1 MKQMEHSYKGEE
13 KFLVNDL
20 KTIVSKARSKAFA
33 AVNYS
38 LVERNWRIGK
48 RIVEEEQNGEA
59 RAEYG
64 KHIIEVASAALTEE
78 FGKGFSETNL
88 INFKKFFLLF
98 KELEIHQTVSEEFR
112 KQVLHLLPWSHYE
125 RLIRVEDK
133 KAREWY
139 AKEAYEQGW
148 SFRTLNRNIN
158 TLYYERLLMS
168 KKKQPVVNEMQ
179 DKTKAYQ
186 QDKLEYI
193 KSPVVL
199 EFLGL
204 PEDTSLAES
213 KLETAIINNL
223 EKFLMEMGKG
233 YALVA
238 RQQHIRTEEN
248 DYYIDLVFYNYLI
261 KSFILVDLKVNRI
274 TYQDVG
280 QMDMYLQMYDKM
292 KKGPDDNPTIGI
304 ILCTETDSDVARYS
318 TLAKNDQMFAAK
330 YKLYLPDKEDL
341 RREIERQKELYL
353 MAHPEETGI
362 SVTNGYAQPDSCF
375 MFAYDL
381 EQDKLLWRSADQSYN
396 SMNFVV
402 KGDVI
407 LCGYGFTAE
416 DDYLYQINRNTGE
429 ILDRLELKKM
439 PDLLVEQDGKLYVH
453 TYSYDYVI
461 DF

>member
-1 MKQMEHSYKGEE
+1 MKEPGKKYNDEDNM
-13 KFLVNDL
+13 LVNDL
-20 KTIVSKARSKAFA
+20 RSIVSKARSKAFA

-38 LVERNWRIGK
+38 LVERNWRIGQ
-48 RIVEEEQNGEA
+48 RIVEEEQNGA
-59 RAEYG
+59 SRAKYG
-64 KHIIEVASAALTEE
+64 KHVIEVASAALTEE
-78 FGKGFSETNL
+78 FGKGFSETN
-88 INFKKFFLLF
+88 IMNFKKFYLKF
-98 KELEIHQTVSEEFR
+98 KELTIPQTVSEEFK
-112 KQVLHLLPWSHYE
+112 KQKQQTLSDELSSHFQKGQTPPAQFELRLLPWSHYE

-139 AKEAYEQGW
+139 AKEAFEQGW

-168 KKKQPVVNEMQ
+168 KKKQPVVDEMQ

-353 MAHPEETGI
+353 MAHPEE
-362 SVTNGYAQPDSCF
+362 N
-375 MFAYDL
+375 
-381 EQDKLLWRSADQSYN
+381 DK
-396 SMNFVV
+396 
-402 KGDVI
+402 
-407 LCGYGFTAE
+407 E
-416 DDYLYQINRNTGE
+416 
-429 ILDRLELKKM
+429 
-439 PDLLVEQDGKLYVH
+439 
-453 TYSYDYVI
+453 
-461 DF
+461 

>member
-1 MKQMEHSYKGEE
+1 MKEPE
-13 KFLVNDL
+13 KKYNDEDNMLVNDL
-20 KTIVSKARSKAFA
+20 RSIVSKARSKAFA

-38 LVERNWRIGK
+38 LVERNWRIGQ
-48 RIVEEEQNGEA
+48 RIVEEEQNGA
-59 RAEYG
+59 SRAEYG
-64 KHIIEVASAALTEE
+64 KHVIEVASAALTEE
-78 FGKGFSETNL
+78 FGKGFSETN
-88 INFKKFFLLF
+88 IMNFKKFYLKF
-98 KELEIHQTVSEEFR
+98 KELTIPQTVSEEFK
-112 KQVLHLLPWSHYE
+112 KQKQQTLSDELSSHFQKGQTPPAQFELRLLPWSHYE

-139 AKEAYEQGW
+139 AKEAFEQGW

-318 TLAKNDQMFAAK
+318 TLAKNDQIFAAK

-353 MAHPEETGI
+353 MAHPEE
-362 SVTNGYAQPDSCF
+362 N
-375 MFAYDL
+375 
-381 EQDKLLWRSADQSYN
+381 DK
-396 SMNFVV
+396 
-402 KGDVI
+402 
-407 LCGYGFTAE
+407 E
-416 DDYLYQINRNTGE
+416 
-429 ILDRLELKKM
+429 
-439 PDLLVEQDGKLYVH
+439 
-453 TYSYDYVI
+453 
-461 DF
+461 

>member
-1 MKQMEHSYKGEE
+1 MKQPRKKYNDEDNM
-13 KFLVNDL
+13 LVNDL
-20 KTIVSKARSKAFA
+20 RSIVSKARSKAFA

-38 LVERNWRIGK
+38 LVERNWRIGQ
-48 RIVEEEQNGEA
+48 RIVEQEQNGA
-59 RAEYG
+59 SRAEYG
-64 KHIIEVASAALTEE
+64 KHVIEVASAALTKE
-78 FGKGFSETNL
+78 FGKGFSETN
-88 INFKKFFLLF
+88 IMNFKKFYLKF
-98 KELEIHQTVSEEFR
+98 KELTIHQTLSEEFK
-112 KQVLHLLPWSHYE
+112 KQKQQTLSAESSLLPQKDQTQSAQFELRLLPWSHYE

-139 AKEAYEQGW
+139 AKEAFNEGW
-148 SFRTLNRNIN
+148 SYRTLNRNIN

-353 MAHPEETGI
+353 MAHPEE
-362 SVTNGYAQPDSCF
+362 N
-375 MFAYDL
+375 
-381 EQDKLLWRSADQSYN
+381 DK
-396 SMNFVV
+396 
-402 KGDVI
+402 
-407 LCGYGFTAE
+407 E
-416 DDYLYQINRNTGE
+416 
-429 ILDRLELKKM
+429 
-439 PDLLVEQDGKLYVH
+439 
-453 TYSYDYVI
+453 
-461 DF
+461 

>member
-1 MKQMEHSYKGEE
+1 MKQMEHSYKGGE

-48 RIVEEEQNGEA
+48 RIVEEEQNGA
-59 RAEYG
+59 SRAEYG
-64 KHIIEVASAALTEE
+64 KHVIEIASAALTEE
-78 FGKGFSETNL
+78 FGKGFSETN
-88 INFKKFFLLF
+88 IRTFRKFFLIF
-98 KELEIHQTVSEEFR
+98 RNLEIQQTVSAESNLP
-112 KQVLHLLPWSHYE
+112 KQQTLSDNLSSHFQKGQTPPAQFKLRLLPWSHYE
-125 RLIRVEDK
+125 RLIRIEDK
-133 KAREWY
+133 RARDWY
-139 AKEAYEQGW
+139 AKEAFEQGW
-148 SFRTLNRNIN
+148 SYRTLSRNIN
-158 TLYYERLLMS
+158 TLYYERFLMS
-168 KKKQPVVNEMQ
+168 KDKAPVEKEMKEKTNEF
-179 DKTKAYQ
+179 Q

-193 KSPVVL
+193 KSPVVM

-204 PEDTSLAES
+204 PSDSSLKES
-213 KLETAIINNL
+213 KLESAIIDNL

-280 QMDMYLQMYDKM
+280 QMDMYLQMYDKK

-353 MAHPEETGI
+353 MAHPEE
-362 SVTNGYAQPDSCF
+362 N
-375 MFAYDL
+375 
-381 EQDKLLWRSADQSYN
+381 DK
-396 SMNFVV
+396 
-402 KGDVI
+402 
-407 LCGYGFTAE
+407 E
-416 DDYLYQINRNTGE
+416 
-429 ILDRLELKKM
+429 
-439 PDLLVEQDGKLYVH
+439 
-453 TYSYDYVI
+453 
-461 DF
+461 

>member
-1 MKQMEHSYKGEE
+1 MKEPGKKYNDEDNM
-13 KFLVNDL
+13 LVNDL
-20 KTIVSKARSKAFA
+20 RSIVSKARSKAFA

-38 LVERNWRIGK
+38 LVERNWRIGQ
-48 RIVEEEQNGEA
+48 RIVEQEQNGA
-59 RAEYG
+59 SRAEYG
-64 KHIIEVASAALTEE
+64 KHVIEVASAALTKE
-78 FGKGFSETNL
+78 FGKGFSETN
-88 INFKKFFLLF
+88 IMNFKKFYLKF
-98 KELEIHQTVSEEFR
+98 KELTIPQTLSEEFK
-112 KQVLHLLPWSHYE
+112 KQKHQTLSDESSLLPQKGQTQPAQFELRLLPWSHYE

-139 AKEAYEQGW
+139 AKEAFNEGW
-148 SFRTLNRNIN
+148 SYRTLNRNIN

-168 KKKQPVVNEMQ
+168 TKKQPVVDEMQ
-179 DKTKAYQ
+179 DKTKAYR

-353 MAHPEETGI
+353 MAHPEE
-362 SVTNGYAQPDSCF
+362 N
-375 MFAYDL
+375 
-381 EQDKLLWRSADQSYN
+381 DK
-396 SMNFVV
+396 
-402 KGDVI
+402 
-407 LCGYGFTAE
+407 E
-416 DDYLYQINRNTGE
+416 
-429 ILDRLELKKM
+429 
-439 PDLLVEQDGKLYVH
+439 
-453 TYSYDYVI
+453 
-461 DF
+461 

>member
-1 MKQMEHSYKGEE
+1 MKEPSKKYNDEDNM
-13 KFLVNDL
+13 LVNDL
-20 KTIVSKARSKAFA
+20 RSIVSKARSKAFA

-38 LVERNWRIGK
+38 LVERNWRIGQ
-48 RIVEEEQNGEA
+48 RIVEEEQNGA
-59 RAEYG
+59 SRAEYG
-64 KHIIEVASAALTEE
+64 KHVIEVASAALTKE
-78 FGKGFSETNL
+78 FGKGFSETN
-88 INFKKFFLLF
+88 IMNFKKFYLKF
-98 KELEIHQTVSEEFR
+98 KELTIPQTLSEEFK
-112 KQVLHLLPWSHYE
+112 KQKHQTLSDESSLLPQKGQTQPAQFELRLLPWSHYE

-133 KAREWY
+133 QAREWY
-139 AKEAYEQGW
+139 AKEAFNEGW
-148 SFRTLNRNIN
+148 SYRTLNRNIN

-168 KKKQPVVNEMQ
+168 TKKQPVVDEMQ

-318 TLAKNDQMFAAK
+318 TLAQNDQMFAAK

-353 MAHPEETGI
+353 MAHPEE
-362 SVTNGYAQPDSCF
+362 N
-375 MFAYDL
+375 
-381 EQDKLLWRSADQSYN
+381 DK
-396 SMNFVV
+396 
-402 KGDVI
+402 
-407 LCGYGFTAE
+407 E
-416 DDYLYQINRNTGE
+416 
-429 ILDRLELKKM
+429 
-439 PDLLVEQDGKLYVH
+439 
-453 TYSYDYVI
+453 
-461 DF
+461 

>member
-1 MKQMEHSYKGEE
+1 MKEPE
-13 KFLVNDL
+13 KKYNDEDNMLVNDL
-20 KTIVSKARSKAFA
+20 RSIVSKARSKAFA

-38 LVERNWRIGK
+38 LVERNWRIGQ
-48 RIVEEEQNGEA
+48 RIVEQEQNGA
-59 RAEYG
+59 SRAEYG
-64 KHIIEVASAALTEE
+64 KHVIEVASAALTEE
-78 FGKGFSETNL
+78 FGKGFSETN
-88 INFKKFFLLF
+88 IMNFKKFYLKF
-98 KELEIHQTVSEEFR
+98 KELTIPQTVSEEFK
-112 KQVLHLLPWSHYE
+112 KQKQQTLSDELSSHFQKGQTPPAQFELRLLPWSHYE

-139 AKEAYEQGW
+139 AKEAFEQGW

-341 RREIERQKELYL
+341 KREIERQKELYL
-353 MAHPEETGI
+353 MAHPEE
-362 SVTNGYAQPDSCF
+362 N
-375 MFAYDL
+375 
-381 EQDKLLWRSADQSYN
+381 DK
-396 SMNFVV
+396 
-402 KGDVI
+402 
-407 LCGYGFTAE
+407 E
-416 DDYLYQINRNTGE
+416 
-429 ILDRLELKKM
+429 
-439 PDLLVEQDGKLYVH
+439 
-453 TYSYDYVI
+453 
-461 DF
+461 

>member
-1 MKQMEHSYKGEE
+1 MKEPGKKYNDEDNM
-13 KFLVNDL
+13 LVNDL
-20 KTIVSKARSKAFA
+20 RSIVSKARSKAFA

-38 LVERNWRIGK
+38 LVERNWRIGQ
-48 RIVEEEQNGEA
+48 RIVEQEQNGA
-59 RAEYG
+59 SRAEYG
-64 KHIIEVASAALTEE
+64 KHVIEIASAALTEE
-78 FGKGFSETNL
+78 FGKGFSYTNIANYKRFYL
-88 INFKKFFLLF
+88 TFNNLQIL
-98 KELEIHQTVSEEFR
+98 QTVSEEFK
-112 KQVLHLLPWSHYE
+112 KQKHQTLSDASSLLPQKDQTQSTQSELRLLPWSHYE

-139 AKEAYEQGW
+139 AKEAFEQGW

-353 MAHPEETGI
+353 MAHPEE
-362 SVTNGYAQPDSCF
+362 N
-375 MFAYDL
+375 
-381 EQDKLLWRSADQSYN
+381 DK
-396 SMNFVV
+396 
-402 KGDVI
+402 
-407 LCGYGFTAE
+407 E
-416 DDYLYQINRNTGE
+416 
-429 ILDRLELKKM
+429 
-439 PDLLVEQDGKLYVH
+439 
-453 TYSYDYVI
+453 
-461 DF
+461 

>member
-1 MKQMEHSYKGEE
+1 MKEPE
-13 KFLVNDL
+13 KKYNDEDNMLVNDL
-20 KTIVSKARSKAFA
+20 RSIVSKARSKAFA

-38 LVERNWRIGK
+38 LVERNWRIGQ
-48 RIVEEEQNGEA
+48 RIVEQEQNGA
-59 RAEYG
+59 SRAEYG
-64 KHIIEVASAALTEE
+64 KHVIEVASAALTEE
-78 FGKGFSETNL
+78 FGKGFSYTNIANYKRFYL
-88 INFKKFFLLF
+88 TFSDLQIL
-98 KELEIHQTVSEEFR
+98 QTLSEEFNNPIQQTLPAKSSVPYKEDKAKSAQSELR
-112 KQVLHLLPWSHYE
+112 LLPWSHYE

-139 AKEAYEQGW
+139 AKEAFEQGW

-168 KKKQPVVNEMQ
+168 TKKQPVVDEMQ

-304 ILCTETDSDVARYS
+304 ILCTETDSDVAQYS

-353 MAHPEETGI
+353 MAHPEE
-362 SVTNGYAQPDSCF
+362 N
-375 MFAYDL
+375 
-381 EQDKLLWRSADQSYN
+381 DK
-396 SMNFVV
+396 
-402 KGDVI
+402 
-407 LCGYGFTAE
+407 E
-416 DDYLYQINRNTGE
+416 
-429 ILDRLELKKM
+429 
-439 PDLLVEQDGKLYVH
+439 
-453 TYSYDYVI
+453 
-461 DF
+461 

>member
-1 MKQMEHSYKGEE
+1 MKEPGKKYNDEDNM
-13 KFLVNDL
+13 LVNDL
-20 KTIVSKARSKAFA
+20 HSIVSKARSKAFA

-38 LVERNWRIGK
+38 LVERNWRIGQ
-48 RIVEEEQNGEA
+48 RIVEQEQNGA
-59 RAEYG
+59 SRAEYG
-64 KHIIEVASAALTEE
+64 KHVIEVASAALTKE
-78 FGKGFSETNL
+78 FGKGFSETN
-88 INFKKFFLLF
+88 IMNFKKFYLKF
-98 KELEIHQTVSEEFR
+98 KELTIPQTLSEEFKKQKQQTQSDESSLFPQKGQTVSAQSELR
-112 KQVLHLLPWSHYE
+112 LLPWSHYE

-139 AKEAYEQGW
+139 AKEAFEQGW
-148 SFRTLNRNIN
+148 SYRTLNRNIN

-168 KKKQPVVNEMQ
+168 TKKQPVVKEMQ
-179 DKTKAYQ
+179 DKTKDYQ

-353 MAHPEETGI
+353 MAHPEE
-362 SVTNGYAQPDSCF
+362 N
-375 MFAYDL
+375 
-381 EQDKLLWRSADQSYN
+381 DK
-396 SMNFVV
+396 
-402 KGDVI
+402 
-407 LCGYGFTAE
+407 E
-416 DDYLYQINRNTGE
+416 
-429 ILDRLELKKM
+429 
-439 PDLLVEQDGKLYVH
+439 
-453 TYSYDYVI
+453 
-461 DF
+461 

>member
-1 MKQMEHSYKGEE
+1 MKEPGKKYNDEDNM
-13 KFLVNDL
+13 LVNDL
-20 KTIVSKARSKAFA
+20 RSIVSKARSKAFA

-38 LVERNWRIGK
+38 LVERNWRIGQ
-48 RIVEEEQNGEA
+48 RIVEEEQNGA
-59 RAEYG
+59 SRAEYG
-64 KHIIEVASAALTEE
+64 KHVIEVASAALTKE
-78 FGKGFSETNL
+78 FGKGFSETN
-88 INFKKFFLLF
+88 IMNFKKFYLKF
-98 KELEIHQTVSEEFR
+98 KELTIPQTLSEEFK
-112 KQVLHLLPWSHYE
+112 KQKHQTLSDESSLLPQKGQTQPAQFELRLLPWSHYE

-139 AKEAYEQGW
+139 AKEAFEQGW
-148 SFRTLNRNIN
+148 SYRTLNRNIN

-168 KKKQPVVNEMQ
+168 TKKRPVVDEMQ

-238 RQQHIRTEEN
+238 RQQYIRTEEN

-353 MAHPEETGI
+353 MAHPEE
-362 SVTNGYAQPDSCF
+362 N
-375 MFAYDL
+375 
-381 EQDKLLWRSADQSYN
+381 DK
-396 SMNFVV
+396 
-402 KGDVI
+402 
-407 LCGYGFTAE
+407 E
-416 DDYLYQINRNTGE
+416 
-429 ILDRLELKKM
+429 
-439 PDLLVEQDGKLYVH
+439 
-453 TYSYDYVI
+453 
-461 DF
+461 

>member
-1 MKQMEHSYKGEE
+1 MKHPRKKYNDEDNM
-13 KFLVNDL
+13 LVNDL
-20 KTIVSKARSKAFA
+20 RSIVSKARSKAFA

-38 LVERNWRIGK
+38 LVERNWRIGQ
-48 RIVEEEQNGEA
+48 RIVEQEQNGA
-59 RAEYG
+59 SRAEYG
-64 KHIIEVASAALTEE
+64 KHVIEIASAALTEE
-78 FGKGFSETNL
+78 FGKGFSETN
-88 INFKKFFLLF
+88 IMNFKKFYLKF
-98 KELEIHQTVSEEFR
+98 KELTIPQTVSEEFK
-112 KQVLHLLPWSHYE
+112 KQKHQTLSDKSSLLPQKGQTQSAQFELRLLPWSHYE

-139 AKEAYEQGW
+139 AKEAFEQGW

-193 KSPVVL
+193 KSPVVM

-204 PEDTSLAES
+204 PSDSSLKES
-213 KLETAIINNL
+213 KLESAIIDNL

-304 ILCTETDSDVARYS
+304 ILCAETDSDVARYS

-353 MAHPEETGI
+353 MTHPEE
-362 SVTNGYAQPDSCF
+362 N
-375 MFAYDL
+375 
-381 EQDKLLWRSADQSYN
+381 DK
-396 SMNFVV
+396 
-402 KGDVI
+402 
-407 LCGYGFTAE
+407 E
-416 DDYLYQINRNTGE
+416 
-429 ILDRLELKKM
+429 
-439 PDLLVEQDGKLYVH
+439 
-453 TYSYDYVI
+453 
-461 DF
+461 

>member
-1 MKQMEHSYKGEE
+1 MKQPDKKYNDEDNM
-13 KFLVNDL
+13 LVNDL
-20 KTIVSKARSKAFA
+20 RSIVSKARSKAFA

-38 LVERNWRIGK
+38 LVERNWRIGQ
-48 RIVEEEQNGEA
+48 RIVEQEQNGA
-59 RAEYG
+59 SRAEYG
-64 KHIIEVASAALTEE
+64 KHVIEVASAALTEE
-78 FGKGFSETNL
+78 FGKGFSYTNIANYKRFYL
-88 INFKKFFLLF
+88 TFSDLQIL
-98 KELEIHQTVSEEFR
+98 QTLSEEFNNPIQQTLPAKSSVPYKEDKAKSAQSELR
-112 KQVLHLLPWSHYE
+112 LLPWSHYE

-139 AKEAYEQGW
+139 AKEAFEQGW

-168 KKKQPVVNEMQ
+168 TKKQPVVDEMQ

-353 MAHPEETGI
+353 MAHPEE
-362 SVTNGYAQPDSCF
+362 N
-375 MFAYDL
+375 
-381 EQDKLLWRSADQSYN
+381 EK
-396 SMNFVV
+396 
-402 KGDVI
+402 
-407 LCGYGFTAE
+407 E
-416 DDYLYQINRNTGE
+416 
-429 ILDRLELKKM
+429 
-439 PDLLVEQDGKLYVH
+439 
-453 TYSYDYVI
+453 
-461 DF
+461 

>member
-1 MKQMEHSYKGEE
+1 MKQLNKKYNDEDNM
-13 KFLVNDL
+13 LVNDL
-20 KTIVSKARSKAFA
+20 RSIVSKVRSKAFA

-38 LVERNWRIGK
+38 LVERNWRIGQ
-48 RIVEEEQNGEA
+48 RIVEQEQNGA
-59 RAEYG
+59 SRAEYG
-64 KHIIEVASAALTEE
+64 KHVIEVASAALTEE
-78 FGKGFSETNL
+78 FGKGFSETN
-88 INFKKFFLLF
+88 IMNFKKFYLKF
-98 KELEIHQTVSEEFR
+98 KELTIPQTLSEEFK
-112 KQVLHLLPWSHYE
+112 KQKQQTLSDESSLLPPKGQTPSAQFELHLLPWSHYE

-139 AKEAYEQGW
+139 TKEAFEQGW

-168 KKKQPVVNEMQ
+168 TKKQPVVDEMQ

-353 MAHPEETGI
+353 MAHPEE
-362 SVTNGYAQPDSCF
+362 N
-375 MFAYDL
+375 
-381 EQDKLLWRSADQSYN
+381 EK
-396 SMNFVV
+396 
-402 KGDVI
+402 
-407 LCGYGFTAE
+407 E
-416 DDYLYQINRNTGE
+416 
-429 ILDRLELKKM
+429 
-439 PDLLVEQDGKLYVH
+439 
-453 TYSYDYVI
+453 
-461 DF
+461 

>member
-1 MKQMEHSYKGEE
+1 MKEPSKKYNDEDNM
-13 KFLVNDL
+13 LVNDL
-20 KTIVSKARSKAFA
+20 RSIVSKARSKAFA

-38 LVERNWRIGK
+38 LVERNWRIGQ
-48 RIVEEEQNGEA
+48 RIVEEEQNGA
-59 RAEYG
+59 SRAEYG
-64 KHIIEVASAALTEE
+64 KHVIEVASAALTKE
-78 FGKGFSETNL
+78 FGKGFSETN
-88 INFKKFFLLF
+88 IMNFKKFYLKF
-98 KELEIHQTVSEEFR
+98 KELTIPQTLSEEFK
-112 KQVLHLLPWSHYE
+112 KQKHQTLSDESSLLPQKGQTLPAQFELRLLPWSHYE

-139 AKEAYEQGW
+139 AKEAFEQGW

-168 KKKQPVVNEMQ
+168 TKKQPVVDEMQ

-353 MAHPEETGI
+353 MAHPEE
-362 SVTNGYAQPDSCF
+362 N
-375 MFAYDL
+375 
-381 EQDKLLWRSADQSYN
+381 DK
-396 SMNFVV
+396 
-402 KGDVI
+402 
-407 LCGYGFTAE
+407 E
-416 DDYLYQINRNTGE
+416 
-429 ILDRLELKKM
+429 
-439 PDLLVEQDGKLYVH
+439 
-453 TYSYDYVI
+453 
-461 DF
+461 

>member
-1 MKQMEHSYKGEE
+1 MKQLNKKYNDEDNM
-13 KFLVNDL
+13 LVNDL
-20 KTIVSKARSKAFA
+20 RSIVSKARSKAFA

-38 LVERNWRIGK
+38 LVERNWRIGQ
-48 RIVEEEQNGEA
+48 RIVEQEQNGA
-59 RAEYG
+59 SRAEYG
-64 KHIIEVASAALTEE
+64 KHVIEIASAALTEE
-78 FGKGFSETNL
+78 FGKGFSETN
-88 INFKKFFLLF
+88 IMNFKKFYLKF
-98 KELEIHQTVSEEFR
+98 KELTIPQTVSEEFK
-112 KQVLHLLPWSHYE
+112 KQKHQTLSDEFSLLPQKGQTQSAQFELRLLPWSHYE

-139 AKEAYEQGW
+139 AKEAFNEGW
-148 SFRTLNRNIN
+148 SYRTLNRNIN

-353 MAHPEETGI
+353 MAHPEE
-362 SVTNGYAQPDSCF
+362 N
-375 MFAYDL
+375 
-381 EQDKLLWRSADQSYN
+381 DK
-396 SMNFVV
+396 
-402 KGDVI
+402 
-407 LCGYGFTAE
+407 E
-416 DDYLYQINRNTGE
+416 
-429 ILDRLELKKM
+429 
-439 PDLLVEQDGKLYVH
+439 
-453 TYSYDYVI
+453 
-461 DF
+461 

>member
-1 MKQMEHSYKGEE
+1 MKQPRKKYNDEDNM
-13 KFLVNDL
+13 LVNDL
-20 KTIVSKARSKAFA
+20 RSIVSKARSKAFA

-38 LVERNWRIGK
+38 LVERNWRIGQ
-48 RIVEEEQNGEA
+48 RIVEQEQNGA
-59 RAEYG
+59 SRAEYG
-64 KHIIEVASAALTEE
+64 KHVIEVASAALTEE
-78 FGKGFSETNL
+78 FGKGFSYTNIANYKRFYL
-88 INFKKFFLLF
+88 TFNNLQIL
-98 KELEIHQTVSEEFR
+98 QTVSEEFNNPIQQTLPAKSSAPHKEDKAESTQSELR
-112 KQVLHLLPWSHYE
+112 LLPWSHYE

-139 AKEAYEQGW
+139 AKEAFEQGW

-168 KKKQPVVNEMQ
+168 KKKRPVVDEMQ
-179 DKTKAYQ
+179 DNTKAYQ

-353 MAHPEETGI
+353 MAHPEE
-362 SVTNGYAQPDSCF
+362 N
-375 MFAYDL
+375 
-381 EQDKLLWRSADQSYN
+381 DK
-396 SMNFVV
+396 
-402 KGDVI
+402 
-407 LCGYGFTAE
+407 E
-416 DDYLYQINRNTGE
+416 
-429 ILDRLELKKM
+429 
-439 PDLLVEQDGKLYVH
+439 
-453 TYSYDYVI
+453 
-461 DF
+461 

>member
-1 MKQMEHSYKGEE
+1 MKQPGKKYNDEDNM
-13 KFLVNDL
+13 LVNDL
-20 KTIVSKARSKAFA
+20 RSIVSKARSKAFA

-38 LVERNWRIGK
+38 LVERNWRIGQ
-48 RIVEEEQNGEA
+48 RIVEQEQNGA
-59 RAEYG
+59 SRAEYG
-64 KHIIEVASAALTEE
+64 KHVIEIASAALTKE
-78 FGKGFSETNL
+78 FGKGFSETN
-88 INFKKFFLLF
+88 ITNFKKFYLKF
-98 KELEIHQTVSEEFR
+98 KELAILQTVSEEFK
-112 KQVLHLLPWSHYE
+112 KQKQQTQSDESSLLPQKGQTASAQSELRLLPWSHYE

-139 AKEAYEQGW
+139 AKEAFEQGW

-158 TLYYERLLMS
+158 TLYYERLLIS

-204 PEDTSLAES
+204 PEDTFLAES

-353 MAHPEETGI
+353 MAHPEE
-362 SVTNGYAQPDSCF
+362 N
-375 MFAYDL
+375 
-381 EQDKLLWRSADQSYN
+381 DK
-396 SMNFVV
+396 
-402 KGDVI
+402 
-407 LCGYGFTAE
+407 E
-416 DDYLYQINRNTGE
+416 
-429 ILDRLELKKM
+429 
-439 PDLLVEQDGKLYVH
+439 
-453 TYSYDYVI
+453 
-461 DF
+461 

>member
-1 MKQMEHSYKGEE
+1 MKQLNKKYNDEDNM
-13 KFLVNDL
+13 LVNDL
-20 KTIVSKARSKAFA
+20 RSIVSKARSKAFA

-38 LVERNWRIGK
+38 LVERNWRIGQ
-48 RIVEEEQNGEA
+48 RIVEQEQNGA
-59 RAEYG
+59 SRAEYG
-64 KHIIEVASAALTEE
+64 KHVIEVASAALTEE
-78 FGKGFSETNL
+78 FGKGFSETN
-88 INFKKFFLLF
+88 IMNFKKFYLKF
-98 KELEIHQTVSEEFR
+98 KELTIPQTLSEEFK
-112 KQVLHLLPWSHYE
+112 KQKHQTLSDESSLLPQKGQTPPAQSELRLLPWSHYE

-139 AKEAYEQGW
+139 AKEAFEQGW

-168 KKKQPVVNEMQ
+168 TKKQPVVDEMQ

-193 KSPVVL
+193 KSPVAL

-353 MAHPEETGI
+353 MAHPEE
-362 SVTNGYAQPDSCF
+362 N
-375 MFAYDL
+375 
-381 EQDKLLWRSADQSYN
+381 DK
-396 SMNFVV
+396 
-402 KGDVI
+402 
-407 LCGYGFTAE
+407 E
-416 DDYLYQINRNTGE
+416 
-429 ILDRLELKKM
+429 
-439 PDLLVEQDGKLYVH
+439 
-453 TYSYDYVI
+453 
-461 DF
+461 

>member
-1 MKQMEHSYKGEE
+1 MKEPE
-13 KFLVNDL
+13 KKYNDEDNMLVNDL
-20 KTIVSKARSKAFA
+20 RSIVSKARSKAFA

-38 LVERNWRIGK
+38 LVERNWRIGQ
-48 RIVEEEQNGEA
+48 RIVEEEQNGA
-59 RAEYG
+59 SRAEYG
-64 KHIIEVASAALTEE
+64 KHVIEVASAALTEE
-78 FGKGFSETNL
+78 FGKGFSETN
-88 INFKKFFLLF
+88 IMNFKKFYLKF
-98 KELEIHQTVSEEFR
+98 KELTIPQTLSEEFK
-112 KQVLHLLPWSHYE
+112 KQKHQTLSDESSLLPQKGQTPPALFELRLLPWSHYE

-133 KAREWY
+133 KARKWY
-139 AKEAYEQGW
+139 AKEAFEQGW

-168 KKKQPVVNEMQ
+168 TKKQPVVKEMQ

-330 YKLYLPDKEDL
+330 YKLYLPDKDDL

-353 MAHPEETGI
+353 MAHPEE
-362 SVTNGYAQPDSCF
+362 N
-375 MFAYDL
+375 
-381 EQDKLLWRSADQSYN
+381 
-396 SMNFVV
+396 
-402 KGDVI
+402 
-407 LCGYGFTAE
+407 
-416 DDYLYQINRNTGE
+416 
-429 ILDRLELKKM
+429 KK
-439 PDLLVEQDGKLYVH
+439 E
-453 TYSYDYVI
+453 
-461 DF
+461 

>member
-1 MKQMEHSYKGEE
+1 MKEPGKKYNDEDNM
-13 KFLVNDL
+13 LVNDL
-20 KTIVSKARSKAFA
+20 RSIVSKARSKAFA

-48 RIVEEEQNGEA
+48 RIVEQEQNGA
-59 RAEYG
+59 SRAEYG
-64 KHIIEVASAALTEE
+64 KHVIEIASAALTEE
-78 FGKGFSETNL
+78 FGKGFSYTNIANYKRFYL
-88 INFKKFFLLF
+88 TFNNLQIL
-98 KELEIHQTVSEEFR
+98 QTVSEEFK
-112 KQVLHLLPWSHYE
+112 KQRHQTLSDESSLLPQKDQTQSIQSELRLLPWSHYE

-139 AKEAYEQGW
+139 AKEAFEQGW

-248 DYYIDLVFYNYLI
+248 NYYIDLVFYNYLI

-353 MAHPEETGI
+353 MAHPEE
-362 SVTNGYAQPDSCF
+362 N
-375 MFAYDL
+375 
-381 EQDKLLWRSADQSYN
+381 DK
-396 SMNFVV
+396 
-402 KGDVI
+402 
-407 LCGYGFTAE
+407 E
-416 DDYLYQINRNTGE
+416 
-429 ILDRLELKKM
+429 
-439 PDLLVEQDGKLYVH
+439 
-453 TYSYDYVI
+453 
-461 DF
+461 

>member
-1 MKQMEHSYKGEE
+1 MKEPE
-13 KFLVNDL
+13 KKYNDEDNMLVNDL
-20 KTIVSKARSKAFA
+20 RSIVSKARSKAFA

-38 LVERNWRIGK
+38 LVERNWRIGQ
-48 RIVEEEQNGEA
+48 RIVEEEQNGA
-59 RAEYG
+59 SRAEYG
-64 KHIIEVASAALTEE
+64 KHVIEVASAALTKE
-78 FGKGFSETNL
+78 FGKGFSETN
-88 INFKKFFLLF
+88 IMNFKKFYLKF
-98 KELEIHQTVSEEFR
+98 KELTIPQTLSEEFK
-112 KQVLHLLPWSHYE
+112 KQKHQTLSDESSLLPQKGQTQPAQFELRLLPWSHYE

-139 AKEAYEQGW
+139 AKEAFEQGW

-168 KKKQPVVNEMQ
+168 TKKQPVVDEMQ

-353 MAHPEETGI
+353 MAHPEE
-362 SVTNGYAQPDSCF
+362 N
-375 MFAYDL
+375 
-381 EQDKLLWRSADQSYN
+381 DK
-396 SMNFVV
+396 
-402 KGDVI
+402 
-407 LCGYGFTAE
+407 E
-416 DDYLYQINRNTGE
+416 
-429 ILDRLELKKM
+429 
-439 PDLLVEQDGKLYVH
+439 
-453 TYSYDYVI
+453 
-461 DF
+461 

>member
-1 MKQMEHSYKGEE
+1 MKQPDKKYNDEDNM
-13 KFLVNDL
+13 LVNDL
-20 KTIVSKARSKAFA
+20 RSIVSKARSKAFA

-38 LVERNWRIGK
+38 LVERNWRIGQ
-48 RIVEEEQNGEA
+48 RIVEQEQNGA
-59 RAEYG
+59 SRAEYG
-64 KHIIEVASAALTEE
+64 KHVIEVASAALTEE
-78 FGKGFSETNL
+78 FGKGFSYTNIANYKRFYL
-88 INFKKFFLLF
+88 TFSDLQIL
-98 KELEIHQTVSEEFR
+98 QTLSEEFK
-112 KQVLHLLPWSHYE
+112 KQKHQTLSDESSLLPQKGQTPPAQSELRLLPWSHYE

-139 AKEAYEQGW
+139 AKEAFEQGW
-148 SFRTLNRNIN
+148 SYRTLNRNIN

-168 KKKQPVVNEMQ
+168 TKKQPVVDEMQ

-292 KKGPDDNPTIGI
+292 RKGPDDNPTIGI

-353 MAHPEETGI
+353 MAHPE
-362 SVTNGYAQPDSCF
+362 
-375 MFAYDL
+375 
-381 EQDKLLWRSADQSYN
+381 DK
-396 SMNFVV
+396 
-402 KGDVI
+402 
-407 LCGYGFTAE
+407 E
-416 DDYLYQINRNTGE
+416 
-429 ILDRLELKKM
+429 
-439 PDLLVEQDGKLYVH
+439 
-453 TYSYDYVI
+453 
-461 DF
+461 

>member
-1 MKQMEHSYKGEE
+1 MKQMEHSYKGGE
-13 KFLVNDL
+13 KSLVNDL

-59 RAEYG
+59 RAAYG

-78 FGKGFSETNL
+78 FGKGFSETNI
-88 INFKKFFLLF
+88 INFKKFYLKF
-98 KELEIHQTVSEEFR
+98 KELTIPQTVSEEFK
-112 KQVLHLLPWSHYE
+112 KQKQQTLSDELSSHFQKGQTPPAQFELRFLPWSHYE

-139 AKEAYEQGW
+139 AKEAFEQGW

-168 KKKQPVVNEMQ
+168 KKKRPVVDEMQ

-353 MAHPEETGI
+353 MAHPEE
-362 SVTNGYAQPDSCF
+362 N
-375 MFAYDL
+375 
-381 EQDKLLWRSADQSYN
+381 DK
-396 SMNFVV
+396 
-402 KGDVI
+402 
-407 LCGYGFTAE
+407 E
-416 DDYLYQINRNTGE
+416 
-429 ILDRLELKKM
+429 
-439 PDLLVEQDGKLYVH
+439 
-453 TYSYDYVI
+453 
-461 DF
+461 

>member
-1 MKQMEHSYKGEE
+1 MKQMEHSYKGGE

-78 FGKGFSETNL
+78 FGKGFSETN
-88 INFKKFFLLF
+88 IRTFRKFFLIF
-98 KELEIHQTVSEEFR
+98 RNLEIQQTVSAESNLP
-112 KQVLHLLPWSHYE
+112 KQQTLSDNLSSHFQKGQTPPAQFKLRLLPWSHYE
-125 RLIRVEDK
+125 RLIRIEDK
-133 KAREWY
+133 QARDWY
-139 AKEAYEQGW
+139 AKEAFEQGW
-148 SFRTLNRNIN
+148 SYRTLNRNIN

-168 KKKQPVVNEMQ
+168 KDKAPVEKEMKEKTNEF
-179 DKTKAYQ
+179 Q

-193 KSPVVL
+193 KSPVVM

-204 PEDTSLAES
+204 PSDSSLKES
-213 KLETAIINNL
+213 KLESAIIDNL

-353 MAHPEETGI
+353 MAHPEE
-362 SVTNGYAQPDSCF
+362 N
-375 MFAYDL
+375 
-381 EQDKLLWRSADQSYN
+381 DK
-396 SMNFVV
+396 
-402 KGDVI
+402 
-407 LCGYGFTAE
+407 E
-416 DDYLYQINRNTGE
+416 
-429 ILDRLELKKM
+429 
-439 PDLLVEQDGKLYVH
+439 
-453 TYSYDYVI
+453 
-461 DF
+461 

>member
-1 MKQMEHSYKGEE
+1 MKEPE
-13 KFLVNDL
+13 KKYNDEDNMLVNDL
-20 KTIVSKARSKAFA
+20 RSIVSKARSKAFA

-38 LVERNWRIGK
+38 LVERNWRIGQ
-48 RIVEEEQNGEA
+48 RIVEQEQNGA
-59 RAEYG
+59 SRAEYG
-64 KHIIEVASAALTEE
+64 KHVIEVASAALTEE
-78 FGKGFSETNL
+78 FGKGFSETN
-88 INFKKFFLLF
+88 IRTFRKFFLIF
-98 KELEIHQTVSEEFR
+98 NNLEIQQTLSAESNLPKQQTLSDELSSHFQKGQTPPAQSELR
-112 KQVLHLLPWSHYE
+112 LLPWSHYE

-139 AKEAYEQGW
+139 AKEAFEQGW

-168 KKKQPVVNEMQ
+168 TKKQPVVDEMQ

-274 TYQDVG
+274 TY
-280 QMDMYLQMYDKM
+280 
-292 KKGPDDNPTIGI
+292 
-304 ILCTETDSDVARYS
+304 
-318 TLAKNDQMFAAK
+318 
-330 YKLYLPDKEDL
+330 
-341 RREIERQKELYL
+341 
-353 MAHPEETGI
+353 
-362 SVTNGYAQPDSCF
+362 
-375 MFAYDL
+375 
-381 EQDKLLWRSADQSYN
+381 
-396 SMNFVV
+396 
-402 KGDVI
+402 
-407 LCGYGFTAE
+407 
-416 DDYLYQINRNTGE
+416 
-429 ILDRLELKKM
+429 
-439 PDLLVEQDGKLYVH
+439 
-453 TYSYDYVI
+453 
-461 DF
+461 

>member
-1 MKQMEHSYKGEE
+1 MKEPE
-13 KFLVNDL
+13 KKYDDEDNMLVNDL
-20 KTIVSKARSKAFA
+20 RSIVSKARSKAFA

-38 LVERNWRIGK
+38 LVERNWRIGQ
-48 RIVEEEQNGEA
+48 RIVEEEQNGA
-59 RAEYG
+59 SRAEYG
-64 KHIIEVASAALTEE
+64 KHVIEVASAALTEE
-78 FGKGFSETNL
+78 FGKGFSYTNIANYKRFYL
-88 INFKKFFLLF
+88 TFNNLQIL
-98 KELEIHQTVSEEFR
+98 QTVSEEFNNPIQQTLPAKSSAPHKEDKAESAQSELR
-112 KQVLHLLPWSHYE
+112 LLPWSHYE

-139 AKEAYEQGW
+139 AKEAFEQGW

-168 KKKQPVVNEMQ
+168 TKKQPVVDEMQ

-199 EFLGL
+199 EFLGF

-292 KKGPDDNPTIGI
+292 RKGPDDNPTIGI

-341 RREIERQKELYL
+341 RREIERQKELYS
-353 MAHPEETGI
+353 MAHPEG
-362 SVTNGYAQPDSCF
+362 N
-375 MFAYDL
+375 
-381 EQDKLLWRSADQSYN
+381 DK
-396 SMNFVV
+396 
-402 KGDVI
+402 
-407 LCGYGFTAE
+407 E
-416 DDYLYQINRNTGE
+416 
-429 ILDRLELKKM
+429 
-439 PDLLVEQDGKLYVH
+439 
-453 TYSYDYVI
+453 
-461 DF
+461 

>member
-1 MKQMEHSYKGEE
+1 MKQPGKKYNDEDNM
-13 KFLVNDL
+13 LVNDL
-20 KTIVSKARSKAFA
+20 RSIVSKARSKAFA

-38 LVERNWRIGK
+38 LVERNWRIGQ
-48 RIVEEEQNGEA
+48 RIVEQEQNGA
-59 RAEYG
+59 SRAEYG
-64 KHIIEVASAALTEE
+64 KHVIEIASAALTEE
-78 FGKGFSETNL
+78 FGKGFSETN
-88 INFKKFFLLF
+88 IMNFKKFYLKF
-98 KELEIHQTVSEEFR
+98 KELTIPQTLSEEFK
-112 KQVLHLLPWSHYE
+112 KQKHQTLSDELSSHFQKGQTQSAQFELRLLPWSHYE
-125 RLIRVEDK
+125 RLIRIEDK

-139 AKEAYEQGW
+139 AKEAFEQGW

-193 KSPVVL
+193 KSSVVL

-204 PEDTSLAES
+204 PEDISLAES

-353 MAHPEETGI
+353 MANTEE
-362 SVTNGYAQPDSCF
+362 N
-375 MFAYDL
+375 
-381 EQDKLLWRSADQSYN
+381 DK
-396 SMNFVV
+396 
-402 KGDVI
+402 
-407 LCGYGFTAE
+407 E
-416 DDYLYQINRNTGE
+416 
-429 ILDRLELKKM
+429 
-439 PDLLVEQDGKLYVH
+439 
-453 TYSYDYVI
+453 
-461 DF
+461 

>member
-1 MKQMEHSYKGEE
+1 MKQLNKKYNDEDNM
-13 KFLVNDL
+13 LVNDL
-20 KTIVSKARSKAFA
+20 RSIVSKARSKAFA

-38 LVERNWRIGK
+38 LVERNWRIGQ
-48 RIVEEEQNGEA
+48 RIVEQEQNGA
-59 RAEYG
+59 SRAEYG
-64 KHIIEVASAALTEE
+64 KHVIEIASAALTEE
-78 FGKGFSETNL
+78 FGKGFSYTNIANYKRFYL
-88 INFKKFFLLF
+88 TFNNLQIL
-98 KELEIHQTVSEEFR
+98 QTVSEEFNNPIQQTLPAKSSAPHKEDKAESAQSELR
-112 KQVLHLLPWSHYE
+112 LLPWSHYE

-133 KAREWY
+133 QAREWY
-139 AKEAYEQGW
+139 AKEAFNEGW
-148 SFRTLNRNIN
+148 SYRTLNRNIN

-168 KKKQPVVNEMQ
+168 KKKQPVVDEMQ

-292 KKGPDDNPTIGI
+292 RKGPDDNPTIGI

-353 MAHPEETGI
+353 MAHPEE
-362 SVTNGYAQPDSCF
+362 N
-375 MFAYDL
+375 
-381 EQDKLLWRSADQSYN
+381 DK
-396 SMNFVV
+396 
-402 KGDVI
+402 
-407 LCGYGFTAE
+407 E
-416 DDYLYQINRNTGE
+416 
-429 ILDRLELKKM
+429 
-439 PDLLVEQDGKLYVH
+439 
-453 TYSYDYVI
+453 
-461 DF
+461 

>member
-1 MKQMEHSYKGEE
+1 MKQLNKKYNDEDNM
-13 KFLVNDL
+13 LVNDL
-20 KTIVSKARSKAFA
+20 RSIVSKARSKAFA

-38 LVERNWRIGK
+38 LVERNWRIGQ
-48 RIVEEEQNGEA
+48 RIVEQEQNGA
-59 RAEYG
+59 SRAEYG
-64 KHIIEVASAALTEE
+64 KHVIEIASAALTEE
-78 FGKGFSETNL
+78 FGKGFSETN
-88 INFKKFFLLF
+88 IMNFKKFYLKF
-98 KELEIHQTVSEEFR
+98 KELTIPQTLSEEFK
-112 KQVLHLLPWSHYE
+112 KQKHQTLSDESSLLPQKGQTQSAQFELRLLPWSHYE

-139 AKEAYEQGW
+139 AKEAFEQGW

-204 PEDTSLAES
+204 PEDTFLAES

-353 MAHPEETGI
+353 MAHPEE
-362 SVTNGYAQPDSCF
+362 N
-375 MFAYDL
+375 
-381 EQDKLLWRSADQSYN
+381 DK
-396 SMNFVV
+396 
-402 KGDVI
+402 
-407 LCGYGFTAE
+407 E
-416 DDYLYQINRNTGE
+416 
-429 ILDRLELKKM
+429 
-439 PDLLVEQDGKLYVH
+439 
-453 TYSYDYVI
+453 
-461 DF
+461 

>member
-1 MKQMEHSYKGEE
+1 MKQLNKKYNDKDNM
-13 KFLVNDL
+13 LVNDL
-20 KTIVSKARSKAFA
+20 RSIVSKARSKAFA

-38 LVERNWRIGK
+38 LVERNWRIGQ
-48 RIVEEEQNGEA
+48 RIVEQEQNGA
-59 RAEYG
+59 SRAEYG
-64 KHIIEVASAALTEE
+64 KHVIEIASAALTEE
-78 FGKGFSETNL
+78 FGKGFSETN
-88 INFKKFFLLF
+88 IMNFKKFYLKF
-98 KELEIHQTVSEEFR
+98 KELTIPQTVSEEFK
-112 KQVLHLLPWSHYE
+112 KQKHQTLSDEFSLPPQKGQTQSAQFELRLLPWSRYE

-139 AKEAYEQGW
+139 AKEAFEQGW

-353 MAHPEETGI
+353 MAHPEE
-362 SVTNGYAQPDSCF
+362 N
-375 MFAYDL
+375 
-381 EQDKLLWRSADQSYN
+381 DK
-396 SMNFVV
+396 
-402 KGDVI
+402 
-407 LCGYGFTAE
+407 E
-416 DDYLYQINRNTGE
+416 
-429 ILDRLELKKM
+429 
-439 PDLLVEQDGKLYVH
+439 
-453 TYSYDYVI
+453 
-461 DF
+461 

>member
-78 FGKGFSETNL
+78 FGKGFSETN
-88 INFKKFFLLF
+88 IRTFRKFFLIF
-98 KELEIHQTVSEEFR
+98 RNLEIQQTVSAESNLP
-112 KQVLHLLPWSHYE
+112 KQQTLSDNLSSHFQKGQTPPAQFKLRLLPWSHYE
-125 RLIRVEDK
+125 RLIRIEDK
-133 KAREWY
+133 RARDWY
-139 AKEAYEQGW
+139 AKEAFEQGW
-148 SFRTLNRNIN
+148 SYRTLSRNIN
-158 TLYYERLLMS
+158 TLYYERFLMS
-168 KKKQPVVNEMQ
+168 KDKAPVEKEMKEKTNEF
-179 DKTKAYQ
+179 Q

-193 KSPVVL
+193 KSPVVM

-204 PEDTSLAES
+204 PSDSSLKES
-213 KLETAIINNL
+213 KLESAIIDNL

-330 YKLYLPDKEDL
+330 YKLYLPNEEDL
-341 RREIERQKELYL
+341 RREIERQKELYFI
-353 MAHPEETGI
+353 AHP
-362 SVTNGYAQPDSCF
+362 N
-375 MFAYDL
+375 
-381 EQDKLLWRSADQSYN
+381 K
-396 SMNFVV
+396 
-402 KGDVI
+402 
-407 LCGYGFTAE
+407 
-416 DDYLYQINRNTGE
+416 
-429 ILDRLELKKM
+429 
-439 PDLLVEQDGKLYVH
+439 
-453 TYSYDYVI
+453 
-461 DF
+461 

>member
-1 MKQMEHSYKGEE
+1 MKEPSKKYNDEDNM
-13 KFLVNDL
+13 LVNDL
-20 KTIVSKARSKAFA
+20 RSIVSKARSKAFA

-38 LVERNWRIGK
+38 LVERNWRIGQ
-48 RIVEEEQNGEA
+48 RIVEEEQNGA
-59 RAEYG
+59 SRAEYG
-64 KHIIEVASAALTEE
+64 KHVIEVASAALTKE
-78 FGKGFSETNL
+78 FGKGFSETN
-88 INFKKFFLLF
+88 IMNFKKFYLKF
-98 KELEIHQTVSEEFR
+98 KELTIPQTLSEEFK
-112 KQVLHLLPWSHYE
+112 KQKHQTLSDESSLLPQKGQTQPAQFELRLLPWSHYE

-139 AKEAYEQGW
+139 AKEAFNEGW
-148 SFRTLNRNIN
+148 SYRTLNRNIN

-168 KKKQPVVNEMQ
+168 TKKQPVVDEMQ

-213 KLETAIINNL
+213 KLEIAIINNL

-353 MAHPEETGI
+353 MAHPEE
-362 SVTNGYAQPDSCF
+362 N
-375 MFAYDL
+375 
-381 EQDKLLWRSADQSYN
+381 DK
-396 SMNFVV
+396 
-402 KGDVI
+402 
-407 LCGYGFTAE
+407 E
-416 DDYLYQINRNTGE
+416 
-429 ILDRLELKKM
+429 
-439 PDLLVEQDGKLYVH
+439 
-453 TYSYDYVI
+453 
-461 DF
+461 

>member
-1 MKQMEHSYKGEE
+1 MKEPDKKYNDEDNL
-13 KFLVNDL
+13 LVNGL
-20 KTIVSKARSKAFA
+20 RSIVSKARSKAFA

-38 LVERNWRIGK
+38 LVERNWRIGQ
-48 RIVEEEQNGEA
+48 RIVEQEQNGA
-59 RAEYG
+59 SRAEYG
-64 KHIIEVASAALTEE
+64 KHVIEVASAALTEE
-78 FGKGFSETNL
+78 FGKGFSETN
-88 INFKKFFLLF
+88 IMNFKKFYLKF
-98 KELEIHQTVSEEFR
+98 KELTIPQTVSEEFKMQ
-112 KQVLHLLPWSHYE
+112 KQQTLSDELSSHFQKGQTPPAQSELRLLPWSHYE

-139 AKEAYEQGW
+139 AKEAFEQGW

-168 KKKQPVVNEMQ
+168 KKKRPVVDEMQ

-341 RREIERQKELYL
+341 RREIERQKELYQ
-353 MAHPEETGI
+353 MAHPEE
-362 SVTNGYAQPDSCF
+362 N
-375 MFAYDL
+375 
-381 EQDKLLWRSADQSYN
+381 DK
-396 SMNFVV
+396 
-402 KGDVI
+402 
-407 LCGYGFTAE
+407 E
-416 DDYLYQINRNTGE
+416 
-429 ILDRLELKKM
+429 
-439 PDLLVEQDGKLYVH
+439 
-453 TYSYDYVI
+453 
-461 DF
+461 

>member
-1 MKQMEHSYKGEE
+1 MKEPGKKYNDEDNM
-13 KFLVNDL
+13 LVNDL
-20 KTIVSKARSKAFA
+20 RSIVSKARSKAFA

-38 LVERNWRIGK
+38 LVERNWRIGQ
-48 RIVEEEQNGEA
+48 RIVEEEQNGA
-59 RAEYG
+59 SRAKYG
-64 KHIIEVASAALTEE
+64 KHVIEVASAALTEE
-78 FGKGFSETNL
+78 FGKGFSETN
-88 INFKKFFLLF
+88 IMNFKKFYLKF
-98 KELEIHQTVSEEFR
+98 KELTIPQTLSEEFK
-112 KQVLHLLPWSHYE
+112 KQKHQTLSDEFSLLPQKGQTQSAQFELRLLPWSHYE

-139 AKEAYEQGW
+139 AKEAFEQGW

-204 PEDTSLAES
+204 PEDISLAES

-341 RREIERQKELYL
+341 RREIERQKELYQ
-353 MAHPEETGI
+353 MAHPEE
-362 SVTNGYAQPDSCF
+362 N
-375 MFAYDL
+375 
-381 EQDKLLWRSADQSYN
+381 DK
-396 SMNFVV
+396 
-402 KGDVI
+402 
-407 LCGYGFTAE
+407 E
-416 DDYLYQINRNTGE
+416 
-429 ILDRLELKKM
+429 
-439 PDLLVEQDGKLYVH
+439 
-453 TYSYDYVI
+453 
-461 DF
+461 

>member
-1 MKQMEHSYKGEE
+1 MKEPGKKYNDEDYM
-13 KFLVNDL
+13 LVNDL
-20 KTIVSKARSKAFA
+20 RSIVSKARSKAFA

-38 LVERNWRIGK
+38 LVERNWRIGQ
-48 RIVEEEQNGEA
+48 RIVEEEQNGA
-59 RAEYG
+59 SRAEYG
-64 KHIIEVASAALTEE
+64 KHVIEVASAALTKE
-78 FGKGFSETNL
+78 FGKGFSETN
-88 INFKKFFLLF
+88 IMNFKKFYLKF
-98 KELEIHQTVSEEFR
+98 KELTIPQTVSEEFK
-112 KQVLHLLPWSHYE
+112 KQKHQTLSDESSLLPQKGQTQPAQFELRLLPWSHYE

-139 AKEAYEQGW
+139 AKEAFEQGW
-148 SFRTLNRNIN
+148 SYRTLNRNIN

-168 KKKQPVVNEMQ
+168 TKKQPVVDEMQ

-353 MAHPEETGI
+353 MAHPEE
-362 SVTNGYAQPDSCF
+362 N
-375 MFAYDL
+375 
-381 EQDKLLWRSADQSYN
+381 DK
-396 SMNFVV
+396 
-402 KGDVI
+402 
-407 LCGYGFTAE
+407 E
-416 DDYLYQINRNTGE
+416 
-429 ILDRLELKKM
+429 
-439 PDLLVEQDGKLYVH
+439 
-453 TYSYDYVI
+453 
-461 DF
+461 